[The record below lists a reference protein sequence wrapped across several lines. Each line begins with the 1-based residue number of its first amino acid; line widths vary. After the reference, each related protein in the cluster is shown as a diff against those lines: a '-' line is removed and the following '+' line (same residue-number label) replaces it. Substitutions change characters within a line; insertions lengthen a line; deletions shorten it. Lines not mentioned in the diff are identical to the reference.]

1 MSEVS
6 DSVGRY
12 LSTIHL
18 LTATSE
24 RRAKTGEL
32 ADALDV
38 SAASVTEMLT
48 TLEERDLA
56 TYEKYEG
63 VELTEDGEA
72 TARELMWRHCVA
84 ENFLADDLGVNL
96 EAIADG
102 EGDPRAIGNALSA
115 EAVGQL
121 KTLIDH
127 PCDGECSAPQREYN
141 ACRDDVRGEDRVSGS

>member
-18 LTATSE
+18 LTTGSD

-48 TLEERDLA
+48 TLEDRDLA
-56 TYEKYEG
+56 TYEKYKG
-63 VELTEDGEA
+63 VSLTDDGET

-84 ENFLADDLGVNL
+84 ENFLADDLGVDL
-96 EAIADG
+96 EAIAADD
-102 EGDPRAIGNALSA
+102 GDPRAIGNALSEDA
-115 EAVGQL
+115 IHQL

-127 PCDGECSAPQREYN
+127 PCDGECSAPQREYDS
-141 ACRDDVRGEDRVSGS
+141 CRDDVRGDDDVSGS